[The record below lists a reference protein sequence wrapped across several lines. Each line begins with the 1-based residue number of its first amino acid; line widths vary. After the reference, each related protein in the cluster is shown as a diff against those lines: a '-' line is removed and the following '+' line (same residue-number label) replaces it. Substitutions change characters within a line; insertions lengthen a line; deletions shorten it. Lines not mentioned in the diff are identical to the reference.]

1 MSTGHTF
8 REHLSDEVKSR
19 AGWGIFLGIVLVL
32 LGILLLAYPLATATI
47 TTIVLGCILV
57 VVGVIDIVLA
67 LRSHTAGS
75 FFLRLLLGIG
85 YGLAGVLLVMNPLW
99 GVAVLTIVIGAMLLF
114 EAAMSA
120 ILAFQTRPA
129 SGWGWLLFDAA
140 ITCLLGILI
149 LAHWPSSAIWAIG
162 TLIGVAVLMRGITRI
177 ALSVGLRRVVGRV
190 EDQDLPRPR
199 AA

>member
-1 MSTGHTF
+1 MSTGYTL
-8 REHLSDEVKSR
+8 RDNLSSDVKSR
-19 AGWGIFLGIVLVL
+19 AGWGIFLGIVTVL
-32 LGILLLAYPLATATI
+32 LGILLLVYPLATATI

-57 VVGVIDIVLA
+57 VVGVIEVVLA

-85 YGLAGVLLVMNPLW
+85 YGFVGVLLIANPLW
-99 GVAVLTIVIGAMLLF
+99 GVAVLTIVVGAMLLF

-162 TLIGVAVLMRGITRI
+162 TLVGVAVLMRGITRI
-177 ALSVGLRRVVGRV
+177 ALSAGLRRVVGRV
-190 EDQDLPRPR
+190 EDRDLPR